1 MAENDL
7 SPYEQARL
15 ENIQKNQALLAS
27 LGLARASA
35 AQAAESVAVSG
46 RPAKKARKEPRLPS
60 LSTRRSS
67 RLAGKDASDDSVV
80 GNMHLFVQK
89 RLNADPFF
97 LQQAGHA
104 ENIDGDGQT
113 SLGVSVPPMYS
124 DMPLEALE
132 LDPHE
137 FQVFV
142 ILRRWRLRRKNE
154 LQIEPYKVAQ
164 TRSLC
169 EVIRRRRNNPKWATV
184 DPSSELLQVWG
195 LGPAKVKLMPP
206 GFGHEMLDVVSSPEC
221 TALLEKSRTLGDGE
235 VPAVL

>member
-67 RLAGKDASDDSVV
+67 RLAGKDASDDSV
-80 GNMHLFVQK
+80 
-89 RLNADPFF
+89 
-97 LQQAGHA
+97 QAGHA

-206 GFGHEMLDVVSSPEC
+206 GFGHEMLAVVSSPEC
-221 TALLEKSRTLGDGE
+221 TTLLEKSRKLGDGE